1 MAIPAIAAM
10 LGRAGGFGMAST
22 YGVQATASSSLAK
35 QGANA
40 LLDLPKS
47 IARDT
52 PAATRQTK
60 ALTNSFEQFR
70 NTARKVAVDT
80 FIAKNALAGL
90 SGKATAALTAPLDM
104 MAQAA
109 APLLGL
115 VSRANPAS
123 AERFTRALED
133 GYGVIG
139 RMLTPA
145 LDAATRLTRRLGDAY
160 AKMEPV
166 LKPTINAVTKLAE
179 GLGNRLLTE
188 VEKSGPLIAGVAT
201 SFELLVSALM
211 PVKPAIDILIEAFR
225 LSTGILQGIGR
236 LSGRKANPDGSGVG
250 AAVRNVSIGTSAE
263 SISRDAQAK
272 ALQQALGTG
281 EKVDPQ
287 VSLLE
292 SIYQWISTKIP
303 NKEDIPGLILDLAT
317 GIVKAGEMAA
327 REKGNKAGNAALDM
341 NFGLYNM
348 FKSFLT
354 R

>member
-10 LGRAGGFGMAST
+10 LGRAGGFGMPST

-60 ALTNSFEQFR
+60 ELTNSFDQFR
-70 NTARKVAVDT
+70 RTARRVALDT
-80 FIAKNALAGL
+80 FIAKNALGAL
-90 SGKATAALTAPLDM
+90 SSKATAALTAPLDL
-104 MAQAA
+104 MAHAA
-109 APLLGL
+109 APLLAL

-179 GLGNRLLTE
+179 GIGNRLLTNL
-188 VEKSGPLIAGVAT
+188 EKSAPLIDVVAT
-201 SFELLVSALM
+201 SFELLAASMAPTIKALELAAYIFEYTM
-211 PVKPAIDILIEAFR
+211 MRPLRNLGF
-225 LSTGILQGIGR
+225 
-236 LSGRKANPDGSGVG
+236 GRKVDPKASGVG

-263 SISRDAQAK
+263 SISRDAQAR
-272 ALQQALGTG
+272 AFQQALGTG

-287 VSLLE
+287 VSLLQEIKQFLANNLAFDKVKELIKTVVE
-292 SIYQWISTKIP
+292 SMLPT
-303 NKEDIPGLILDLAT
+303 IPGGKDRT
-317 GIVKAGEMAA
+317 GIQRGMEDSIGGPLLRYFNSM
-327 REKGNKAGNAALDM
+327 
-341 NFGLYNM
+341 
-348 FKSFLT
+348 LT